1 MRVSKNN
8 TRLKNHAGSSIIG
21 AMDKNTTSEARKR
34 GRPRGI
40 NRRSTNLTL
49 PQDVRDFLAKQG
61 NASAYVEA
69 LVRCKMDAET
79 IERKRAEMWEG
90 WRQAQAE
97 QGGKPEGE

>member
-49 PQDVRDFLAKQG
+49 PQDVRDFLSKQG

-69 LVRCKMDAET
+69 LVRCKMG
-79 IERKRAEMWEG
+79 IEEIELKRVEMWDK
-90 WRQAQAE
+90 WRRE
-97 QGGKPEGE
+97 QGDKPDGGD